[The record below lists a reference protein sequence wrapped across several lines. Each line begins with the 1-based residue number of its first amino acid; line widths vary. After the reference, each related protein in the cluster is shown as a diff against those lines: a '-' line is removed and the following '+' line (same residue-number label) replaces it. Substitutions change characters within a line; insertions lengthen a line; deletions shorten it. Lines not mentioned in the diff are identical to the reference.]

1 MSSPSNNVDRVT
13 NEPSPLI
20 SVGGDRDGTV
30 IELDA
35 SQWRGPDHDSS
46 AMTLALQKVLD
57 ELAGPISVWVDHP
70 DENTTSDL
78 ARLGLEFQRDLYRMQ
93 RSLPM
98 DQATDI
104 ETRSF
109 VPGQDEQAWVE
120 VNNRAF
126 AWHREQSGWTVE
138 MVTERETEDWFD
150 PDGFRIHEKD
160 GRLAA
165 YCWTKVHADE
175 DPPAGEVYVI
185 AVDPD
190 FHGQGLGRALT
201 LAGYQH
207 LEAEGITSGILYV
220 DADNTT
226 AVTLYKDLGLVVDV
240 TRRLYTL

>member
-1 MSSPSNNVDRVT
+1 MRSASHNVDQVT

-35 SQWRGPDHDSS
+35 SQWRNYDHDSS
-46 AMTLALQKVLD
+46 AMTLALQRVLD
-57 ELAGPISVWVDHP
+57 KLTGALSVWVDHP
-70 DENTTSDL
+70 DESTNSGL
-78 ARLGLEFQRDLYRMQ
+78 ARLGLQFQRDLYRMQ

-98 DQATDI
+98 DQTTDI

-109 VPGQDEQAWVE
+109 VAGRDEQAWVE

-126 AWHREQSGWTVE
+126 AWLREQSGWTVE
-138 MVTERETEDWFD
+138 MVIKREAEDWFD
-150 PDGFRIHEKD
+150 PDGFRIYEKD

-165 YCWTKVHADE
+165 YCWTKVHPDE

-207 LEAEGITSGILYV
+207 LAAQGLTSGILYV

-240 TRRLYTL
+240 TRRLYAV